1 MFEGRFVKG
10 MLVGVLIM
18 GSVGCASTRQEPKI
32 AHVTYAGDTQPDV
45 VANFRRWLLRDGG
58 LTQEQRL
65 RRIERDWVGQLTQL
79 SPSERQEAV
88 AAIEANI
95 RLRRLQAKRQRV
107 VRLLLANTN
116 ETLAEATFR

>member
-1 MFEGRFVKG
+1 M
-10 MLVGVLIM
+10 
-18 GSVGCASTRQEPKI
+18 
-32 AHVTYAGDTQPDV
+32 AHVSYARDTQPDV
-45 VANFRRWLLRDGG
+45 VANFRRWLIRDGG

-65 RRIERDWVGQLTQL
+65 RRIERDWVGQLTRL
-79 SPSERQEAV
+79 SATERQEAV